1 VAPAQRL
8 DAPPEPPCHKIERDV
23 ISERLLMKVCVVG
36 AGGVGGLLA
45 AVLRRAGV
53 DVSLLVT
60 ERHLKAIRSNGLALI
75 APSGRFSVEIQA
87 ELDPRA
93 IGACDVVVVTAKMWA
108 LEALAPTLK
117 PLLNE
122 NTAVIPVQNGID
134 APRMLAKA
142 LGWEHVVYG
151 SASMNAAIEEPGVIR
166 QKNPQYGLTVA
177 EANDQESHR
186 LLKVKETF
194 GTAGITVEVSTDGPG
209 LLWDKFIGLVSNSS
223 LCALLRSPPGVVQK
237 DDDTWALY
245 SAVFNEVVAV
255 GRAAGISLP
264 AQKVEARLA
273 RARTSPPMVMPS
285 MAVDLVAGNRLEY
298 PWLGGRVRALGREHG
313 IPTPA
318 NDFIGTALKP
328 FLSGKAPAG

>member
-1 VAPAQRL
+1 
-8 DAPPEPPCHKIERDV
+8 
-23 ISERLLMKVCVVG
+23 MKVCVVG

-60 ERHLKAIRSNGLALI
+60 ERHLTAIRRNGLALI

-93 IGACDVVVVTAKMWA
+93 IGACDVVIVTAKMWA
-108 LEALAPTLK
+108 VEAIAPTLR
-117 PLLNE
+117 PLLGE
-122 NTAVIPVQNGID
+122 DTIVIPVQNGID
-134 APRMLAKA
+134 APGILAKT

-166 QKNPQYGLTVA
+166 QRNPQYGITVA
-177 EANDQESHR
+177 EAQGHEPAR
-186 LLKVKETF
+186 LIKVKETF
-194 GTAGITVEVSTDGPG
+194 GAAGISVEIGTDGPM

-223 LCALLRSPPGVVQK
+223 LCSLLRSPMGVVQQ
-237 DDDTWALY
+237 DDDCWSLY
-245 SAVFNEVVAV
+245 TAVFNEAVAV
-255 GRAAGISLP
+255 GRAVGISIP
-264 AQKVEARLA
+264 VEKAEARRA

-285 MAVDLVAGNRLEY
+285 MAVDLVAGNRLEL
-298 PWLGGRVRALGREHG
+298 PWLGGRVRGLGREHG

-318 NDFIGTALKP
+318 NDFIWAALKP

>member
-1 VAPAQRL
+1 
-8 DAPPEPPCHKIERDV
+8 
-23 ISERLLMKVCVVG
+23 MKVCVVG

-60 ERHLKAIRSNGLALI
+60 ERHLTAIRRKGLALI

-87 ELDPRA
+87 ELDPHA
-93 IGACDVVVVTAKMWA
+93 IGACDVVVVTPKMWA
-108 LEALAPTLK
+108 VEAIAPTLR
-117 PLLNE
+117 PLLGE
-122 NTAVIPVQNGID
+122 DTAVIPVQNGID
-134 APRMLAKA
+134 APGILAKA

-166 QKNPQYGLTVA
+166 QRNPNHTITVA
-177 EANDQESHR
+177 EAKGIESAR

-194 GTAGITVEVSTDGPG
+194 GAAGISVEIGADGPT

-223 LCALLRSPPGVVQK
+223 LCALLRSPMGVVQK
-237 DDDTWALY
+237 DDDCWSLY
-245 SAVFNEVVAV
+245 TAVFNEVVAA
-255 GRAAGISLP
+255 GRAVGISIP
-264 AQKVEARLA
+264 VEKAEARLA

-285 MAVDLVAGNRLEY
+285 MAVDLMAGNRLEL
-298 PWLGGRVRALGREHG
+298 PWLAGRVRELGREHG

-318 NDFIGTALKP
+318 NDFIWAALKP